1 MAAARITGLIL
12 AGGRARR
19 LGGRDKGLV
28 AVAGRPLV
36 AHVLAALRP
45 QTQSVL
51 ISANRNLDRYRE
63 FGAPVLVDAVADF
76 AGPLAGIARGLAAA
90 PTPLVLC
97 VPCDA
102 PLLPADLAQRLAAG
116 LAGAGGRRR
125 ALAVAHDGSRRQPL
139 FALLRRD
146 LQADLEAWIA
156 GGGRRV
162 GDWVARLNP
171 VEVDFSDRAAAFLN
185 VNTPADLACVAGRL
199 SHTPPTR

>member
-1 MAAARITGLIL
+1 MTGLIL

-45 QTQSVL
+45 QTDSVL

-63 FGAPVLVDAVADF
+63 FGVPVLADAHAGF

-90 PTPLVLC
+90 PAPLVLC

-102 PLLPADLAQRLAAG
+102 PLLPADLAPRLAAA
-116 LAGAGGRRR
+116 LTVAGGRRR

-146 LQADLEAWIA
+146 LHADLEAWIA
-156 GGGRRV
+156 RGGRRV
-162 GDWVARLNP
+162 GDWVARLDP
-171 VEVDFSDRAAAFLN
+171 VEVDFADRAGAFLN
-185 VNTPADLACVAGRL
+185 VNTPADLARVAERL
-199 SHTPPTR
+199 SPMSPTR